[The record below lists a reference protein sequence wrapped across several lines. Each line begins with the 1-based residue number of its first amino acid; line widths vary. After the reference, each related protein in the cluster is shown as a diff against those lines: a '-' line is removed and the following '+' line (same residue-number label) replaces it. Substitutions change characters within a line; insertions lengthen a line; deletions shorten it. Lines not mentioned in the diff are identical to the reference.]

1 MRRRKFWGIQIF
13 ISGEAR
19 FFRTV
24 WGATLRLR
32 LPALRQLEILFADS
46 LDEAAQATAGWR
58 GISIDLLLWCAS
70 DLPADAVTELKA
82 AQAAWQARLMA
93 VAWRFAGATARDAL
107 VNAGASVVR
116 ELSEDGALVAW
127 RSSFGSAHDS
137 VGMVYRSAQ
146 TGGGAVHG
154 IDQSLFDALALSA
167 GGNALPVRRFDN
179 TALTAF
185 AGLSSAMAC
194 ECPVMWRSW

>member
-82 AQAAWQARLMA
+82 AQAAQAAWQARLMA
-93 VAWRFAGATARDAL
+93 MACRFAGTTARDAL

-116 ELSEDGALVAW
+116 ELSDDGALVAW
-127 RSSFGSAHDS
+127 RSSFGSSHDS
-137 VGMVYRSAQ
+137 VGMVCSRAQ

-154 IDQSLFDALALSA
+154 INQSLFDDW
-167 GGNALPVRRFDN
+167 P
-179 TALTAF
+179 
-185 AGLSSAMAC
+185 
-194 ECPVMWRSW
+194 

>member
-116 ELSEDGALVAW
+116 ELSDDGALVAW
-127 RSSFGSAHDS
+127 RSSFDRLMTRLAWCAAGRKLAVVLCMGSI
-137 VGMVYRSAQ
+137 R
-146 TGGGAVHG
+146 
-154 IDQSLFDALALSA
+154 
-167 GGNALPVRRFDN
+167 
-179 TALTAF
+179 
-185 AGLSSAMAC
+185 AC
-194 ECPVMWRSW
+194 SMHWP